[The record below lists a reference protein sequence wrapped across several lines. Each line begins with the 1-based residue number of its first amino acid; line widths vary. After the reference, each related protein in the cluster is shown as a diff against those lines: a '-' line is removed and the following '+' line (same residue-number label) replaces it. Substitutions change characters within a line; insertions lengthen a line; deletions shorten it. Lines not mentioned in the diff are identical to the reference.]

1 MKGSGF
7 MRIQAKFGCRRD
19 ENHKEIVA
27 YLEEL
32 GYVVLDLSPMGK
44 GVPDVIVSEKKANAQ
59 MWLAEIKDG
68 DDKDFTPAQYDFQA
82 TWKGR
87 AILFFAKKDD
97 VDTFHFMVTTGNLP

>member
-1 MKGSGF
+1 

-44 GVPDVIVSEKKANAQ
+44 GCPDILVSEKNSDGW

-82 TWKGR
+82 AWKGR
-87 AILFFAKKDD
+87 AILFFAKRED
-97 VDTFHFMVTTGNLP
+97 VKTFHFLVTTGHAP